1 MSNRYLTLIGLVL
14 LSFSFYLQAGAATEI
29 DVDNCTIEGVTPLV
43 TVSSVEAVLVSK
55 VINAGHGE
63 IQFFTHQGELLVKVT
78 AAKDKIIAV
87 RGKRLFKGNDLVF
100 EVGQPREAVYAIFGE
115 PIEGPGDWSLCTF
128 EGDQLLLCVGFDT
141 NDLVE
146 SLWLSVYPMGR
157 E

>member
-43 TVSSVEAVLVSK
+43 VSSVEAVLLSK

-87 RGKRLFKGNDLVF
+87 RGKRLFKGNDLVL
-100 EVGQPREAVYAIFGE
+100 EVEQAREAVYAIFGE
-115 PIEGPGDWSLCTF
+115 PIEGSGAWSLCTF
-128 EGDQLLLCVGFDT
+128 EGDQLILWVGFDT

-146 SLWLSVYPMGR
+146 SLMLSVYPMGP